1 MISSRSIL
9 LFGVF
14 MNMQSNTNYLL
25 ALREKCLTLPFG
37 ERIFSLMFARKAPY
51 FKSIRPHIT
60 QLREN
65 YCELRFNKRKAV
77 QNHIGTVHAIA
88 LCNGLEMAMGALAEA
103 SIPKGLRWIP
113 KGMSVQYTAKAND
126 HIRVIAEIEPN
137 AWQVGDVPVSVRA
150 ERESD
155 GTVVISGEIIIYV
168 SEKPKQAHQ

>member
-37 ERIFSLMFARKAPY
+37 ERIFSFMFARKAPY

-65 YCELRFNKRKAV
+65 YCELRFKKRRAV

-113 KGMSVQYTAKAND
+113 KGMTVTYTAKAD
-126 HIRVIAEIEPN
+126 SAIRIVAKTDPQ
-137 AWQVGDVPVSVRA
+137 AWQIGDFPAQVQDFRA
-150 ERESD
+150 D
-155 GTVVISGEIIIYV
+155 GRLVIEGKIRI
-168 SEKPKQAHQ
+168 